1 MGQSIT
7 NKQLIKY
14 CATLFLVSWLLQIGT
29 LFITRDFNNNLARV
43 GLALT
48 MVSPLFVTL
57 GFSFVNKSIRSRVLW
72 KPNKNIFSTSI
83 LAVLIP
89 TLSAFAV
96 LFIASNLSYGTSG
109 WFEFSLH
116 GVMISG
122 GPFLLGLGQQSWLFF
137 VSNILV
143 TGAFYSTLTGLLA
156 IGEEY
161 AWRGFLQG
169 ELIGRLGEIKGIVL
183 LGFLWAM
190 WHLPIQL
197 AGYNYPEN
205 QIIGS
210 FIISPLMLIS
220 GSFFFGWLT
229 LKSNSFLPAALAH
242 GAFNTIEEGII
253 SNIALEVPT
262 IYLILVKLVV
272 TILTGLFFMFLFD
285 QTGKPSIQSVM
296 KTEE

>member
-1 MGQSIT
+1 MT
-7 NKQLIKY
+7 NRQLWIY
-14 CATLFLVSWLLQIGT
+14 CATLFLVSWTIQIFT
-29 LFITRDFNNNLARV
+29 LFTTKDFNSNIARIGL
-43 GLALT
+43 GLA

-57 GFSFVNKSIRSRVLW
+57 GFSIVNKSIRSRILW
-72 KPNKNIFSTSI
+72 RPNKNIFSTFI
-83 LAVLIP
+83 LAILIP
-89 TLSAFAV
+89 TVSAFAI
-96 LFIASNLSYGTSG
+96 LFIATNLSYGTSG
-109 WFEFSLH
+109 WFKFSSA

-122 GPFLLGLGQQSWLFF
+122 GPFMLGLGQQSWLFF

-143 TGAFYSTLTGLLA
+143 TATLYSALTGLLA
-156 IGEEY
+156 IGEEV

-169 ELIGRLGEIKGIVL
+169 ELIGRLGVIKGMAV

-229 LKSNSFLPAALAH
+229 LKSKSFLPAALSH

-253 SNIALEVPT
+253 SNINTEVPG
-262 IYLILVKLVV
+262 IYIILVKLVV
-272 TILTGLFFMFLFD
+272 TVLTGLFFMFLVD
-285 QTGKPSIQSVM
+285 QSDKLIIQRVANH
-296 KTEE
+296 EE